1 MLFRSPKA
9 EEVWGGSWHQGT
21 NSLKLILCDRSDKGC
36 KPRPENTVFWSLIHH
51 KHKNYYALP
60 LRYERYFIVWS
71 STPPYQM
78 LAMSKLP
85 VILANETVSGWDLE
99 ESWDDDPEQQRML
112 NEGQEGKGEFA
123 VFTYT
128 PSIAYSWGR
137 FEDQPQDKNIGYLD
151 DEVILG
157 VGIDDMAQ
165 GYARAKAKD
174 LLQCLRACPG
184 RAPERLDK
192 GIDLNQKSDFFKE
205 DDEMRARI
213 EKGVA
218 EGRPYHEIAGEVL
231 EEQKERDEG
240 RRPEENKF
248 DDIPPPAE
256 EEPQQEQQEQQ
267 QQQETP
273 AAEGAAPAADAP
285 A

>member
-1 MLFRSPKA
+1 
-9 EEVWGGSWHQGT
+9 
-21 NSLKLILCDRSDKGC
+21 
-36 KPRPENTVFWSLIHH
+36 
-51 KHKNYYALP
+51 
-60 LRYERYFIVWS
+60 
-71 STPPYQM
+71 M

-85 VILANETVSGWDLE
+85 VILANETVSGWDPE
-99 ESWDDDPEQQRML
+99 ESWDDDPEQQQIL
-112 NEGQEGKGEFA
+112 AEGKEGKGEFA

-151 DEVILG
+151 DEVVLG

-231 EEQKERDEG
+231 EEQKERDPG

-248 DDIPPPAE
+248 DDLPQDVWE
-256 EEPQQEQQEQQ
+256 EVDVVPEVSTQEEVTQQD
-267 QQQETP
+267 ETAP
-273 AAEGAAPAADAP
+273 DGGAPAGGP
-285 A
+285 T